1 MKLKKITAALL
12 ATTVGFSM
20 VACGGNSTSQNST
33 STETS
38 TETTEDTQTKE
49 NETTEDT
56 QTASN
61 EENIEE
67 ESGETEATQE
77 TQDYS
82 GTVVVTGSTS
92 VEKIL
97 TALKD
102 EFTAMYPNVTIEYT
116 GSGSSA
122 GIKDTKA
129 GINNLGASS
138 RELKDDEKED
148 TLNTQVFAYDGIAV
162 IVNPQNEEAKDIT
175 KEQLADIYSGK
186 ITNWK
191 EIGGKDADIFVVSR
205 EESSGTR
212 SAFEELIGLEDAGGL
227 TSNAAVSEGN
237 GPVQA
242 AVAENANAIG
252 YVSFAFIDDTV
263 KALTVGGVE
272 PTAELAKSGDY
283 PLSRP
288 FLFCYYDDKV
298 TDAGKAFLDFAI
310 SADGQNIVEENHG
323 IRVD

>member
-1 MKLKKITAALL
+1 M
-12 ATTVGFSM
+12 
-20 VACGGNSTSQNST
+20 
-33 STETS
+33 
-38 TETTEDTQTKE
+38 
-49 NETTEDT
+49 
-56 QTASN
+56 
-61 EENIEE
+61 
-67 ESGETEATQE
+67 
-77 TQDYS
+77 
-82 GTVVVTGSTS
+82 VVTGSTS

-97 TALKD
+97 SALKD
-102 EFTAMYPNVTIEYT
+102 EFCAMYPNVTIEYT

-129 GINNLGASS
+129 GINNLGTSS

>member
-20 VACGGNSTSQNST
+20 VACGGNTNTSKNANETETETVETT
-33 STETS
+33 STEETAS
-38 TETTEDTQTKE
+38 TEEQ
-49 NETTEDT
+49 
-56 QTASN
+56 QA
-61 EENIEE
+61 EE
-67 ESGETEATQE
+67 ESGETESNQE
-77 TQDYS
+77 NQDYS

-97 TALKD
+97 SALKD
-102 EFTAMYPNVTIEYT
+102 EFCAMYPNVTIEYT

-129 GINNLGASS
+129 GINNLGTSS

>member
-20 VACGGNSTSQNST
+20 VACGGNTNTSKNANETETVETT
-33 STETS
+33 STEETAS
-38 TETTEDTQTKE
+38 TEEQ
-49 NETTEDT
+49 
-56 QTASN
+56 QA
-61 EENIEE
+61 EE
-67 ESGETEATQE
+67 ESGENESNQE
-77 TQDYS
+77 NQDYS

-97 TALKD
+97 SALKD
-102 EFTAMYPNVTIEYT
+102 EFCAMYPNVTIEYT

-186 ITNWK
+186 ITNWN

>member
-1 MKLKKITAALL
+1 MRLKKLTAALL

-20 VACGGNSTSQNST
+20 VACGGNTNTSKNANETETVETT
-33 STETS
+33 STEETAS
-38 TETTEDTQTKE
+38 TEEQ
-49 NETTEDT
+49 
-56 QTASN
+56 QA
-61 EENIEE
+61 EE
-67 ESGETEATQE
+67 ESGETESNQE
-77 TQDYS
+77 NQDYS

-97 TALKD
+97 SALKD
-102 EFTAMYPNVTIEYT
+102 EFCAMYPNVTIEYT

-129 GINNLGASS
+129 GINNLGTSS

>member
-1 MKLKKITAALL
+1 MELKKITAALL

-20 VACGGNSTSQNST
+20 VACGGNTNTSKNANETETETVETT
-33 STETS
+33 STEETAS
-38 TETTEDTQTKE
+38 TEEQ
-49 NETTEDT
+49 
-56 QTASN
+56 QA
-61 EENIEE
+61 EE
-67 ESGETEATQE
+67 ESGETESNQE
-77 TQDYS
+77 NQDYS

-97 TALKD
+97 SALKD
-102 EFTAMYPNVTIEYT
+102 EFCAMYPNVTIEYT

-122 GIKDTKA
+122 GIKDT
-129 GINNLGASS
+129 
-138 RELKDDEKED
+138 
-148 TLNTQVFAYDGIAV
+148 